1 MGAQR
6 KGGQCGDLRSLIWGG
21 LRDGTQCDL
30 SPAICSSINH
40 SRIYTPRLALCSV
53 WGQGRGYFRVWGRG
67 GVGLPLPETR
77 VGHKHAL
84 WAATYRCTAGGVWVI
99 QGNSLSIR
107 DCSQGQGLTTNTH
120 TVFHLC
126 TYAVDFAVDK
136 MTPACL
142 AEEERLEKRKM
153 KELFINLQTECTG
166 APLQ

>member
-1 MGAQR
+1 MTCHQQSAPQSTTAAYIHPDSHCAP
-6 KGGQCGDLRSLIWGG
+6 CGDKDVAISECEEGAGSGFHSLKPEWAISMLYG
-21 LRDGTQCDL
+21 LLHTAVRRGEFESFRGTA
-30 SPAICSSINH
+30 SPLGTA
-40 SRIYTPRLALCSV
+40 V
-53 WGQGRGYFRVWGRG
+53 KVK
-67 GVGLPLPETR
+67 VLP
-77 VGHKHAL
+77 
-84 WAATYRCTAGGVWVI
+84 
-99 QGNSLSIR
+99 Q
-107 DCSQGQGLTTNTH
+107 TH